1 MQPTNHAPEAPQAR
15 PRDDM
20 QQAAIA
26 IATLATIAAE
36 MLNEIHDSR
45 IWTVLTKP
53 ANTRP
58 N

>member
-1 MQPTNHAPEAPQAR
+1 
-15 PRDDM
+15 M